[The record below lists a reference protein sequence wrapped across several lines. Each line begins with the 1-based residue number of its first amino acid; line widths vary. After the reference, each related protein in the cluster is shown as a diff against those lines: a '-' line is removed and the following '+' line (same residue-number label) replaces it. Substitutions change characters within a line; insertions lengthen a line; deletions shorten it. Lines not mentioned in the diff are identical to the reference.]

1 MIRITKFIWKI
12 ILQGKTSK
20 VWSTQSINDD
30 ESFSC
35 TVCGDGKR
43 PGFGPGISLF
53 EQHKIF
59 EEAKSHL
66 YKNKMLVPMKDV
78 ENFLK
83 AWSAKYETTIKST
96 YLCARRYGVKHGYID
111 DKNVRADVKND
122 LVSNYEPETKKMRS
136 LESCA
141 LNELE
146 RCRNELAKTSA
157 ENEELKKQN
166 AQIVS
171 ILIYKC
177 NFA

>member
-1 MIRITKFIWKI
+1 MIRITKFISKI

-20 VWSTQSINDD
+20 VRSTQSINHN

-53 EQHKIF
+53 EQHIIF
-59 EEAKSHL
+59 EDAKSSL
-66 YKNKMLVPMKDV
+66 YKNRTLVPMKDIDKYL
-78 ENFLK
+78 N
-83 AWSAKYETTIKST
+83 AWSAKYETTTKST

-111 DKNVRADVKND
+111 DKNVRADLKND
-122 LVSNYEPETKKMRS
+122 LVSNYEPERKKMRS

-141 LNELE
+141 LDELE
-146 RCRNELAKTSA
+146 RYRNEMAKTTA

-171 ILIYKC
+171 ILTYKC